1 MSRPRRIPRA
11 EREREMLAVATR
23 VFAERGYHGASMDE
37 IAERARISKP
47 MLYAY
52 FESKEGLFV
61 GCVRRARV
69 QLFEAINAGADAGA
83 APDDQLWLGILAFF
97 GFVEE
102 EHGAWAVLLGD
113 AGAGAGAFADERAK
127 VRRDVSRLV
136 GTLLRQAAA
145 DEGAEPEALEA
156 TEPLARALIGA
167 GESLAA
173 WWFENPGV
181 TREGMA
187 RLLMN
192 FAWMGFGELVRGA
205 RWQGVRPVPSRERP
219 RPRSAAARSSRSRSR
234 ARRSARRAR

>member
-1 MSRPRRIPRA
+1 MERQRRLPRA
-11 EREREMLAVATR
+11 ERESDMLAVATR

-37 IAERARISKP
+37 IAEGAQISKP

-52 FESKEGLFV
+52 FESKEGLFL
-61 GCVRRARV
+61 GCMRRARV

-83 APDDQLWLGILAFF
+83 APDEQLWLGILAFF

-102 EHGAWAVLLGD
+102 QRGSWVVLLGD
-113 AGAGAGAFADERAK
+113 AAAGAEPFAGRRAN

-145 DEGAEPEALEA
+145 DEGVDPAALEA

-173 WWFENPGV
+173 WWLENPGV

-192 FAWMGFGELVRGA
+192 FAWMGFGNLVRGE
-205 RWQGVRPVPSRERP
+205 RWEGVRPAPSPAP
-219 RPRSAAARSSRSRSR
+219 R
-234 ARRSARRAR
+234 